1 MTQHNLGSALHEQGT
16 RADGPEALKLLG
28 EAVSAYRQALLVRTR
43 EQMPQQW
50 AITQNNLAN
59 ALQAQGTRAD
69 KPESLRLLDE
79 ALTAYRQSLLVFTRE
94 QTPRLWA
101 MTKHNVGSALQEQGT
116 RADAPEAQRLFGEA
130 VTAYREAL
138 SVWTRQQLP
147 QQWAMAENNL
157 ARAYFNLKEWSS
169 AAECYASVLADDR
182 FDPRIKVPMAA
193 LEIASLVALDRPT
206 EVASK
211 LKSLIEMV
219 EKQPAN
225 FRVQW
230 SFAGIQRVVSQDPQ
244 FTSQREWLLQL
255 FAAIG
260 GENRDSIVKALR
272 SAPLKN

>member
-1 MTQHNLGSALHEQGT
+1 
-16 RADGPEALKLLG
+16 
-28 EAVSAYRQALLVRTR
+28 
-43 EQMPQQW
+43 
-50 AITQNNLAN
+50 
-59 ALQAQGTRAD
+59 
-69 KPESLRLLDE
+69 
-79 ALTAYRQSLLVFTRE
+79 
-94 QTPRLWA
+94 
-101 MTKHNVGSALQEQGT
+101 
-116 RADAPEAQRLFGEA
+116 
-130 VTAYREAL
+130 L

-169 AAECYASVLADDR
+169 AAECYESVLADDR

-193 LEIASLVALDRPT
+193 LEIASLVALDRPA

-211 LKSLIEMV
+211 LKILIEMV

-230 SFAGIQRVVSQDPQ
+230 SFAGIQHVVSQDPQ
-244 FTSQREWLLQL
+244 FTSQRQWLLQL

-260 GENRDSIVKALR
+260 SENRDAMVKALR